1 MLEQKSLSAVPERA
15 YLFIKLTSRK
25 PIQNLSVYCSSIQT
39 DDIDDDRWLGEEP
52 NPFDDAAL
60 GASSGELVIDESGT
74 AGTVEPEA
82 ADIAAAGTGTTDPTN
97 PAALP
102 KRKSLASV
110 IDTLHASAAKSVPT
124 ADSGTSLAADVAAVK
139 KNLFPDAT
147 AAADP
152 SASYPY
158 PTLPPTGYDPNST
171 LMVRDPA
178 IAKVYPTPGRPK
190 ATASLTAPSTP
201 PPTDP

>member
-1 MLEQKSLSAVPERA
+1 MPIYLIKSRQG
-15 YLFIKLTSRK
+15 R
-25 PIQNLSVYCSSIQT
+25 PIQNLCVFCSSIQT

-60 GASSGELVIDESGT
+60 GRSSGELVIDESDT
-74 AGTVEPEA
+74 AGTVEPGA
-82 ADIAAAGTGTTDPTN
+82 ADIVAAGTGTTDPTN
-97 PAALP
+97 PPAAAALP
-102 KRKSLASV
+102 RKSLADV
-110 IDTLHASAAKSVPT
+110 IDSLHTSAAKSVPT
-124 ADSGTSLAADVAAVK
+124 AGSGSSLAADVAAVK

-152 SASYPY
+152 SASNPY